1 MFPPFQRVQGSIT
14 TGFAKGLDA
23 AGATSLEH
31 FTKGDTRLAWNSRK
45 PATSEQDV
53 APDQQL
59 KRTLSWPHLIA
70 LGVGAIVG
78 TGILTL
84 IGVGA
89 AKAGPSVILSF
100 AIAGLICAAAA
111 LAYAEMATMI
121 PASGSAYTYSYVV
134 LGELIAWVI
143 GWSLILEYS
152 LVVSAV
158 AVGWSGY
165 AAGFME
171 SIGAPLPGALVAGPA
186 AGGVVN
192 LPAIFIV
199 AVVAG
204 LLILG
209 TRESATLNAVL
220 VVVKIVALVVF
231 VAVALPY
238 FDAANF
244 DPFMPYGF
252 GKSGPSG
259 EEVGVM
265 AAAAIIFF
273 AFYGFDAI
281 ATAAEETKNPG
292 RDLSIGIVGSMVLCV
307 LIYMAVAAAA
317 IGAIAYTRFA
327 DSPEPLALILR
338 ELGQDWAAGYLAA
351 SAVIA
356 LPTVILAFFYGQ
368 SRIFFVMAR
377 DGLLPRPLARVSRRG
392 SPTRITLFTA
402 VIVGALAGL
411 IPLDELAALA
421 NAGTLTAFAAVAIC
435 MLVMR
440 RRAPDAE
447 RRFRTPLPW
456 VVGLIAILG
465 CAYLFYSLPSTT
477 QLYFL
482 IAHVVGLA
490 IYFLYGFRRS
500 AAGRAPA

>member
-1 MFPPFQRVQGSIT
+1 MKNWNVKKTIVPREEMPE
-14 TGFAKGLDA
+14 
-23 AGATSLEH
+23 EH
-31 FTKGDTRLAWNSRK
+31 RLA
-45 PATSEQDV
+45 Q
-53 APDQQL
+53 
-59 KRTLSWPHLIA
+59 TLHWGHLIA

-89 AKAGPSVILSF
+89 AKAGPAVMLSF
-100 AIAGLICAAAA
+100 AIAGAICACAA
-111 LAYAEMATMI
+111 LAYAEVGTMI

-134 LGELIAWVI
+134 FGELLAWVV

-165 AAGFME
+165 A
-171 SIGAPLPGALVAGPA
+171 SPLLHMPFALANGPEL
-186 AGGVVN
+186 GGIVN
-192 LPAIFIV
+192 LPAIAII

-204 LLILG
+204 LLIAG
-209 TRESATLNAVL
+209 TRESANLNAGL
-220 VVVKIVALVVF
+220 VVIKMVALTMFIIVALPF
-231 VAVALPY
+231 

-244 DPFMPYGF
+244 EPFMPNGF
-252 GKSGPSG
+252 ARSGAPGS
-259 EEVGVM
+259 EVGVM

-281 ATAAEETKNPG
+281 ATAAEETKNPD
-292 RDLSIGIVGSMVLCV
+292 RDLAIGIVGSMLLCV
-307 LIYMAVAAAA
+307 VIYMAVAAAA

-338 ELGQDWAAGYLAA
+338 QLDQPTAAAYLAA

-377 DGLLPRPLARVSRRG
+377 DGLLPEDLARVSGRG

-402 VIVGALAGL
+402 VIVGALAGF

-421 NAGTLTAFAAVAIC
+421 NAGTLTAFAAVAFC

-440 RRAPDAE
+440 RRAPNAV
-447 RRFRTPLPW
+447 RTFRTPLAWP
-456 VVGLIAILG
+456 VGLVAILG
-465 CAYLFYSLPSTT
+465 CGYLFYSLPSTT

-482 IAHVVGLA
+482 IAHVV
-490 IYFLYGFRRS
+490 
-500 AAGRAPA
+500 

>member
-1 MFPPFQRVQGSIT
+1 M
-14 TGFAKGLDA
+14 
-23 AGATSLEH
+23 
-31 FTKGDTRLAWNSRK
+31 AWNTRK
-45 PATSEQDV
+45 SAVSEQEL
-53 APDQQL
+53 APHHQL

-100 AIAGLICAAAA
+100 AIAGIICAAAA

-121 PASGSAYTYSYVV
+121 PASGSAYTYTYVV
-134 LGELIAWVI
+134 LGELLAWVI

-165 AAGFME
+165 AAGFLE
-171 SIGAPLPGALVAGPA
+171 GIGAGLPPELVAGPH
-186 AGGVVN
+186 AGGVIN

-220 VVVKIVALVVF
+220 VVVKIVALIVF

-238 FDAANF
+238 FNAANF
-244 DPFMPYGF
+244 EPFMPYGF
-252 GKSGPSG
+252 PKTGPSG
-259 EEVGVM
+259 SEVGVM

-281 ATAAEETKNPG
+281 ATAAEETKDPG
-292 RDLSIGIVGSMVLCV
+292 RDLSIGIVGSMLLCV

-317 IGAIAYTRFA
+317 IGAVSYTVFA

-338 ELGQDWAAGYLAA
+338 ELDQPTAAAYLAG

-377 DGLLPRPLARVSRRG
+377 DGLLPENLARVSGRG

-402 VIVGALAGL
+402 VVVGALAGF

-421 NAGTLTAFAAVAIC
+421 NAGTLTAFAAVAFC

-440 RRAPDAE
+440 RRAPNVQ
-447 RRFRTPLPW
+447 RQFRTPLAWP
-456 VVGLIAILG
+456 VGLVAILG
-465 CAYLFYSLPSTT
+465 CFYLFYSLPSTT

-482 IAHVVGLA
+482 AAHVVGLGL
-490 IYFLYGFRRS
+490 YFAYGARKSVAGRS
-500 AAGRAPA
+500 GGAKAAGVGVENV